1 MHIQIEKA
9 YCRVLNCP
17 CGGVTNH
24 CITACVPK
32 YNDAQRSPQQITQSD
47 CNALMQCNAL
57 SHIWYQIRSHCL
69 KSSAGCS
76 TYKRYNYTKKKYKNM
91 RWRFWSWLY
100 QPANPFAMF
109 PGTCNQVAPDAQGR
123 LKIAQIAKPRS
134 ASNCQKSHGEE
145 IWLRF
150 LATIIDW
157 KLLTLIPS
165 WDNWDSLSTEQRLN
179 VRCNWWTGNQQFP
192 PKRVVW

>member
-32 YNDAQRSPQQITQSD
+32 YNDAGGSLQQITQSD

-91 RWRFWSWLY
+91 RWGFWSWLY

-109 PGTCNQVAPDAQGR
+109 PGTCAQWHQMLRVALKLPKLPNHGR
-123 LKIAQIAKPRS
+123 PQIAKSHTAR
-134 ASNCQKSHGEE
+134 KSD
-145 IWLRF
+145 WDF
-150 LATIIDW
+150 LQP
-157 KLLTLIPS
+157 LLTENCWPS
-165 WDNWDSLSTEQRLN
+165 FPVGTIGILCQLSRD
-179 VRCNWWTGNQQFP
+179 
-192 PKRVVW
+192 